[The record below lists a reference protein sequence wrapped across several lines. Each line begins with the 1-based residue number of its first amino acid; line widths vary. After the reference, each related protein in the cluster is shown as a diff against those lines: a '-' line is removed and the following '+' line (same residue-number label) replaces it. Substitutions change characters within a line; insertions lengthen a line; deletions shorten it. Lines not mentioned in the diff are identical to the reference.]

1 MCRTDEVAKLRS
13 EGFRHMQFVARMPDG
28 WRNIPITLKMP
39 GRGILSVTAWL
50 QHPSVCSSES
60 GVYSVGQSCSRFA
73 SIPQGCARDGGKETV
88 TQSQPFRR
96 LLRESLQS
104 VFAPLTL
111 TRSEEHTSELQS

>member
-1 MCRTDEVAKLRS
+1 MILTASVVRNS
-13 EGFRHMQFVARMPDG
+13 
-28 WRNIPITLKMP
+28 RNIPISLIFRLLTDAP
-39 GRGILSVTAWL
+39 DETRTESSRNLSAMAWL
-50 QHPSVCSSES
+50 QHPSVCPSES